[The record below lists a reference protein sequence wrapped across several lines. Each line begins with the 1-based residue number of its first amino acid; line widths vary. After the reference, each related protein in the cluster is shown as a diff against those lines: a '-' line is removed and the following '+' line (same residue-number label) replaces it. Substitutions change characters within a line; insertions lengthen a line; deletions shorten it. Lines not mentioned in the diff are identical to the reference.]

1 MSRLGI
7 IDHAHFK
14 GSRAMRLRPES
25 QKSARALLAVLAAAL
40 TLASCGFLYDPATCL
55 DAKVDAAAAQL
66 DDTDG
71 ATLDIEYRPPD
82 IGQNSSYAVQFDKVG
97 ALIVWY
103 KNASGQVTDSGSTSH
118 LARYV
123 DIPKTYIVE
132 KSADAV
138 LTVELQ
144 RQHGRVV
151 VTAVR

>member
-1 MSRLGI
+1 
-7 IDHAHFK
+7 
-14 GSRAMRLRPES
+14 MRPRPES
-25 QKSARALLAVLAAAL
+25 QKSARALLAVLAAL
-40 TLASCGFLYDPATCL
+40 TLASCGFLYDPATRL

-66 DDTDG
+66 ADADG
-71 ATLDIEYRPPD
+71 ATLDIEYSPPD

-132 KSADAV
+132 KSADAA
-138 LTVELQ
+138 LTIELQ

-151 VTAVR
+151 VIAVH